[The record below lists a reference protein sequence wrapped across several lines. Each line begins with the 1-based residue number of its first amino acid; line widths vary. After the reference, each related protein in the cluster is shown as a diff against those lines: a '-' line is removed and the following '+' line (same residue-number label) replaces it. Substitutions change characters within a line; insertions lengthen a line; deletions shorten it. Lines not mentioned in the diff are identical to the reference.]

1 MVDRLVN
8 MTNVNLDSL
17 RVDTTSWADQFRNA
31 MNVNGGDL
39 EGASH
44 LDYFMHFMTFGFKVH
59 LHFKF
64 TTLYADSAVVVSGS
78 CFCRSSLRLCLPLTT
93 SAVGSPSSQLSA

>member
-64 TTLYADSAVVVSGS
+64 TILYVDSVVVVSGS
-78 CFCRSSLRLCLPLTT
+78 CFI
-93 SAVGSPSSQLSA
+93 